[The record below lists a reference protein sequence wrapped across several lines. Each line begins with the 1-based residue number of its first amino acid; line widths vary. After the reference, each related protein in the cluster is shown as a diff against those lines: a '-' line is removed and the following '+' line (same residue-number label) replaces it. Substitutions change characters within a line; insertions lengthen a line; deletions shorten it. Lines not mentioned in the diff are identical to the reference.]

1 MAVSIAR
8 RGSARTTALLG
19 AATAALLAMTSCGGS
34 AGGSGAGS
42 GARQQTI
49 TLYTCISDSTIQP
62 VIEAF
67 EAGHEGTR
75 VDLFRAP
82 TGQLNARVA
91 ADAESGGLRADVI
104 WACDPLT
111 QQAFVDQGLVGGW
124 TPDGAAVPDQYR
136 TADYVGGAVLYV
148 VAVHRTDVPAPRSW
162 SDLAGAAY
170 GGRVAVPDPSV
181 AASALG
187 ALGYFA
193 QDPDYGVDFYA
204 SLKSAGAVQVSTP
217 DDVTTGVAQGQYEAG
232 ITIATSAY
240 AAKDDGSPVDVAWPA
255 PGAVAIYEP
264 LAVARNTDAEAAA
277 WDFISY
283 VVSEE
288 GQQVVGDAGSYPAL
302 PDVGG
307 PTVPDGAP
315 VVSPDWARIGSSKD
329 DFLGEYQ
336 QVFGG

>member
-1 MAVSIAR
+1 VAVNPACR
-8 RGSARTTALLG
+8 RPAASALLF
-19 AATAALLAMTSCGGS
+19 ALALVLSSCGGS
-34 AGGSGAGS
+34 AGGAGGASGG
-42 GARQQTI
+42 GAQDI
-49 TLYTCISDSTIQP
+49 TLYTCISDTTIQP

-67 EAGHEGTR
+67 QKAHPDVH

-91 ADAESGGLRADVI
+91 TDAESGGLRADVI

-111 QQAFVDQGLVGGW
+111 QQAFVDQKLVGGW
-124 TPDGAAVPDQYR
+124 TPDDTAVPAKYR

-148 VAVHRTDVPAPRSW
+148 VAVHRTDAPAPQAW
-162 SDLAGAAY
+162 ADLAGPEY
-170 GGRVAVPDPSV
+170 GGKVAVPDPSV

-193 QDPDYGVDFYA
+193 DDPDYGVTFYA
-204 SLKSAGAVQVSTP
+204 DLKDAGAVQVSTP

-240 AAKDDGSPVDVAWPA
+240 AAKQDGSPVDVSWPE
-255 PGAVAIYEP
+255 PGAVAVYEP
-264 LAVARNTDAEAAA
+264 LAVARNSDAAA
-277 WDFISY
+277 AAKDFISF
-283 VVSEE
+283 
-288 GQQVVGDAGSYPAL
+288 VVGQDGQNVVADAGSYPAL
-302 PDVGG
+302 PDIGG

-315 VVSPDWARIGSSKD
+315 IVSPDWSSIGANKD
-329 DFLGEYQ
+329 DILHDYQ